1 MDLNKLYLHDMKLL
15 PLLFVFLLSAVYVPA
30 FQSDIKQDTIGVRG
44 NCSMCKERIEEACYV
59 PGVKKAT
66 WNARNQTLVVIYKPS
81 KVSLQKIVAQI
92 AIAGHDSDSLK
103 ASDASYK
110 KLPDCCTY
118 RSKSCP
124 K

>member
-1 MDLNKLYLHDMKLL
+1 MDLKIAYLCTMKKGLLLCCFLVSTLYVLAL
-15 PLLFVFLLSAVYVPA
+15 
-30 FQSDIKQDTIGVRG
+30 QTDIKQDTIGVRG

-92 AIAGHDSDSLK
+92 ALAGHDSDSLK
-103 ASDASYK
+103 ASDANYK

>member
-1 MDLNKLYLHDMKLL
+1 MKKGLLLCCFLVSTLYVLAL
-15 PLLFVFLLSAVYVPA
+15 
-30 FQSDIKQDTIGVRG
+30 QTDIKQDTIGVRG

-92 AIAGHDSDSLK
+92 ALAGHDSDSLK

>member
-1 MDLNKLYLHDMKLL
+1 MKLIS
-15 PLLFVFLLSAVYVPA
+15 LLVVFLLSALHVPA

-44 NCSMCKERIEEACYV
+44 NCAMCKERIEEACYV

-66 WNARNQTLVVIYKPS
+66 WNANNQTLVVIYKPS
-81 KVSLQKIVAQI
+81 KVSLQKITQQV

-103 ASDASYK
+103 ANELSYK
-110 KLPDCCTY
+110 NLPDCCTY
-118 RSKSCP
+118 RTKSCS